1 MIYME
6 EIKKEPVT
14 VGLILINIIVFLAV
28 ECTGSSQNTMHML
41 DCGAAYTPMIIEG
54 GEYYRLFTC
63 MFLHFGIEHL
73 LNNMLVLFVLSIA
86 LVTAGWKMT
95 GQLAGLGIMLLG
107 VALLLAVLALYNAP
121 YQD

>member
-1 MIYME
+1 M
-6 EIKKEPVT
+6 KTFWKNNPA
-14 VGLILINIIVFLAV
+14 LRIVL
-28 ECTGSSQNTMHML
+28 
-41 DCGAAYTPMIIEG
+41 
-54 GEYYRLFTC
+54 
-63 MFLHFGIEHL
+63 
-73 LNNMLVLFVLSIA
+73 MLVLFVLSIA